1 MSEVRKRP
9 RFHWGIL
16 LILSIIV
23 LAVTFAGY
31 MMNSSL
37 EETLTKERDTSI
49 ITHDYTYD
57 TPSQAEQTVQTVQS
71 DQAAESK
78 Q

>member
-57 TPSQAEQTVQTVQS
+57 TPSQAEQTVQS
-71 DQAAESK
+71 EQAAESK